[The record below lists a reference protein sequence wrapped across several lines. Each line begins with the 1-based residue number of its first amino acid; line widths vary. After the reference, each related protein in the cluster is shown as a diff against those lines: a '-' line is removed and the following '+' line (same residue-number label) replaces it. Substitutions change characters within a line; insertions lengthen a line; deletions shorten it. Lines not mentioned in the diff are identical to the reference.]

1 MVRCPGLSRA
11 AALLLCALTVGHA
24 RAEAAR
30 CPLPGG
36 QERPADSRCASDAR
50 PAAAPP
56 QEQPRGQERPRLRG
70 RYAPPVQMERP
81 PPLKSAPALPRPA
94 PVPPPARP
102 EPVTPA
108 PITSCDAGGCWDAS
122 GRRYNGSGST
132 MIRGDGKVCQQI
144 GNVMQCN

>member
-30 CPLPGG
+30 CPLPG
-36 QERPADSRCASDAR
+36 A
-50 PAAAPP
+50 
-56 QEQPRGQERPRLRG
+56 QERPRLRG

>member
-1 MVRCPGLSRA
+1 MVRFPGLRAAA
-11 AALLLCALTVGHA
+11 AALLLSALAIGHT

-30 CPLPGG
+30 CPLPGT
-36 QERPADSRCASDAR
+36 QERPADSRCAGDAR
-50 PAAAPP
+50 PAAPP
-56 QEQPRGQERPRLRG
+56 QEQPREQKRPRG
-70 RYAPPVQMERP
+70 RYAPPVQMEQP